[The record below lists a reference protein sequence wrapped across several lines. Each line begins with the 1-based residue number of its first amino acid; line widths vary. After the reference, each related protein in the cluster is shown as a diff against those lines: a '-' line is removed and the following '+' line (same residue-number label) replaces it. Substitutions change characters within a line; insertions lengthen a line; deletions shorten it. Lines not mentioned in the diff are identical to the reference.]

1 MDPMK
6 MMRMEEEEED
16 KPKDKMEAKMGG
28 DKPEGLEDVL
38 KAIMGAKDM
47 KGDDDDDK
55 MKDLGK
61 KAMSGGGQDA
71 KHVLKKIAE
80 IISEFCGEEF
90 DKGGKPREMDGDDD
104 DKEDHPFIR

>member
-6 MMRMEEEEED
+6 MMRMEEEED

-38 KAIMGAKDM
+38 KAIMSAKDM
-47 KGDDDDDK
+47 KDDDDDDK

-61 KAMSGGGQDA
+61 KAMSGGGRDA

-90 DKGGKPREMDGDDD
+90 DKGGSPREMGGDDD
-104 DKEDHPFIR
+104 DKEDHPFMR

>member
-6 MMRMEEEEED
+6 MMRMEEEED
-16 KPKDKMEAKMGG
+16 KRKDKMESKMGG

-38 KAIMGAKDM
+38 KAIMSAKDM
-47 KGDDDDDK
+47 KDDDDDDK

-61 KAMSGGGQDA
+61 KAMSSGGQDA

-90 DKGGKPREMDGDDD
+90 DKGGKPREMGGDDD